1 MKRIQFIS
9 DQEIDLN
16 NHDFLK
22 TKVYADNLVDV
33 INNTATDSVFTVGLY
48 GSWGSGKSSIIE
60 TTKQSFDEKID
71 KVKFITYDAW
81 QYSNDSFRRMF
92 LRTLSKELNYS
103 ETDFMKRFYEN
114 ESRDVDNEF
123 KLSYTKSIY
132 VLIGILILL
141 VILNFIDFEIE
152 NKIST
157 FSILTVLGTLVAL
170 FSGVFHQLK
179 VSVTKPFVF
188 APEQFE
194 DCFKEIASKALK
206 NNSFI
211 EKLKYINNCD
221 YTIKNLNKLVIV
233 IDNIDRCNSEIAY
246 QLLTD
251 IKTFLGSQKFSIVF
265 IIPVDDKALLKN
277 FFSKSKSG
285 FEHNDKEEFLRKIF
299 NVTLRI
305 KPYNSTD
312 MFAFTKS
319 ICKAYEL
326 KLKNETINIIGKE
339 YSSNPRRVIQLINN
353 LYVELNNYDSEFSKM
368 NETIICC
375 ILIIREEYPKFYD
388 KVYNNS
394 SLLINYEYSNNEEDK
409 SIVEV
414 NRFMRIAESE
424 FQYTKNSVLNQIL
437 MNTDNYFK
445 EISAEVIEMVNT
457 FDIEKLSEYLKK
469 NEESK
474 PIIYDFLCFKIDE
487 AHDNDLKNDFS
498 KYIEM
503 IGVLNKIENLEN
515 SYLYRVFDKF
525 KSKLEAAF
533 HYSENLNVL
542 IDLVSHEAENIN
554 RYGLKKSLIGLVI
567 YRSGDSNEPYKKRW
581 LDIYNSVLI
590 NLRDKETSRL
600 ISDDYYIKY
609 KDLLNVKSLSD
620 EQLKV
625 ILNEPFINDRINS
638 LNSLGIE
645 NEKYKDIMFIL
656 ERYDNKLFVVESFF
670 GKINASGF
678 FHNDMETRFLFLK
691 LFNDFIQN
699 ATKHIDVYE
708 GKFLELN
715 LSTIF
720 RNIDVTINNQPTR
733 GVSFIELIKN
743 EKEDDKN
750 LLFDVLKNYYSFT
763 GNLKLLE
770 NYIIQLNPILP
781 EDIRK
786 YIIQLLEEEQD
797 ILFYYPEFHKS
808 LDLYNEDVFRLCEY
822 YLSYEDDKF
831 QSVNV
836 ASQQKNLNS
845 LLNALDDKEISNKID
860 DILIKAINNESI
872 KNYIINGFN
881 EKVLKNDTSY
891 LNFINL
897 DLKKIYALELVKI
910 LNLDIINN
918 KDVLNFCFEVD
929 DSSLNG
935 KFCQLIN
942 VSNFSPQMLQNFLY
956 EFIKLIE
963 LNKNK
968 KISTAIASI
977 ILDKYEK
984 KYLRNNTPIMRRIRD
999 QFNSVRGILNIQTV

>member
-1 MKRIQFIS
+1 MKTIQFIS

-16 NHDFLK
+16 KHDFLK

-33 INNTATDSVFTVGLY
+33 INNTATDNVFTVGLY

-60 TTKQSFDEKID
+60 TAKQSFDEKKD

-92 LRTLSKELNYS
+92 LRTLSKELNYR

-132 VLIGILILL
+132 VLIGILVLL
-141 VILNFIDFEIE
+141 VILSFFDFQIV
-152 NKIST
+152 NKVTT

-170 FSGVFHQLK
+170 FSGVFHQFK
-179 VSVTKPFVF
+179 VSVTKPYVF

-206 NNSFI
+206 NNSLLD
-211 EKLKYINNCD
+211 KLKYINDCD

-233 IDNIDRCNSEIAY
+233 IDNIDRCNSEVAY

-319 ICKAYEL
+319 ICKAYRL
-326 KLKNETINIIGKE
+326 NLKNETINIIGKE

-353 LYVELNNYDSEFSKM
+353 LNVELNNYDDEFSSV

-375 ILIIREEYPKFYD
+375 VLIIREEYPEFYD

-394 SLLINYEYSNNEEDK
+394 SILINYDYSSNEEDK
-409 SIVEV
+409 NKKEV

-424 FQYTKNSVLNQIL
+424 FQHTKNSVLNQIL

-457 FDIEKLSEYLKK
+457 FDVDKLSKYL
-469 NEESK
+469 NENIDNKS
-474 PIIYDFLCFKIDE
+474 IIYDFLCFKIDE

-503 IGVLNKIENLEN
+503 IGVLNNIENLEI
-515 SYLYRVFDKF
+515 SYLFKIFEKF
-525 KSKLEAAF
+525 KSKLEVAF
-533 HYSENLNVL
+533 YYSEKPDVL
-542 IDLVSHEAENIN
+542 IDLVSFEAENIN
-554 RYGLKKSLIGLVI
+554 KYGLKNYLISLII
-567 YRSGDSNEPYKKRW
+567 SRSVDSNEDYKKRW
-581 LDIYNSVLI
+581 IDIYNAVLI
-590 NLRDKETSRL
+590 KLRDKETSRL
-600 ISDDYYIKY
+600 ISDDYYRKY
-609 KDLLNVKSLSD
+609 KDLLNVKNLSD

-625 ILNEPFINDRINS
+625 ILNDSFVTDMVNELDS
-638 LNSLGIE
+638 LDIE
-645 NEKYKDIMFIL
+645 NEKYIDIKFIL
-656 ERYDNKLFVVESFF
+656 DKYENKLFVIERFF
-670 GKINASGF
+670 GKINTGGF
-678 FHNDMETRFLFLK
+678 FKNDTESRILYLN
-691 LFNDFIQN
+691 LFNDFIKTACAFTNNYNGNYIETNLDTIFKNVEILFKDQSN
-699 ATKHIDVYE
+699 KTLS
-708 GKFLELN
+708 FLE
-715 LSTIF
+715 I
-720 RNIDVTINNQPTR
+720 
-733 GVSFIELIKN
+733 IKVQN
-743 EKEDDKN
+743 KENKN

-763 GNLKLLE
+763 GKLNIIE
-770 NYIIQLNPILP
+770 SYIIQLNQVIPN
-781 EDIRK
+781 DVRK
-786 YIIQLLEEEQD
+786 YIIELLDEEKD
-797 ILFYYPEFHKS
+797 ILFYYPELYKS
-808 LDLYNEDVFRLCEY
+808 FDLYDDNVLRLCEY
-822 YLSYEDDKF
+822 YLNHNDDKF
-831 QSVNV
+831 QRTNL
-836 ASQQKNLNS
+836 ASQQKITSS
-845 LLNALDDKEISNKID
+845 LLNALSDDKISNIIN
-860 DILIKAINNESI
+860 DILIKAIKNESV
-872 KNYIINGFN
+872 KDCIISVFN
-881 EKVLKNDTSY
+881 DKVSKNDASFFS
-891 LNFINL
+891 FINL
-897 DLKKIYALELVKI
+897 DLKKIYALELSEI
-910 LNLDIINN
+910 LNIDNIRN
-918 KDVLNFCFEVD
+918 KDILSLCFEVD
-929 DSSLNG
+929 DSVINNKINQLLND
-935 KFCQLIN
+935 
-942 VSNFSPQMLQNFLY
+942 SNFSHQMLHQFLN

-963 LNKNK
+963 LNKSAR
-968 KISTAIASI
+968 ISSLIASI
-977 ILDKYEK
+977 IIDKYEQ
-984 KYLRNNTPIMRRIRD
+984 KYIRSNAHTMKIVRD
-999 QFNSVRGILNIQTV
+999 QFNSVRSILNIISS